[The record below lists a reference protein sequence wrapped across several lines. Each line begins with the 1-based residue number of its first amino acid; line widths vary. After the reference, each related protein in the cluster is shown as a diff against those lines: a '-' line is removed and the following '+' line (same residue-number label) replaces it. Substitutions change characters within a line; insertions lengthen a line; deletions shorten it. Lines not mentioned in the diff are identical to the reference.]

1 MGRGLPAFNLRLVIV
16 MLVAITALA
25 IAACGSDDD
34 SSSPTATKASGSDAA
49 PTTAANSP
57 TGAPTEDPKMVA
69 GYPICAANGAKN
81 LTGAGATFPFPL
93 YSKFIDEYGKIC
105 GVEINYQ
112 SVGSGAGIKQITEQ
126 TVNFGASDG
135 IMSDEQESAAVAAG
149 GDILHIAMTSGA
161 EAVVFNLPG
170 IDSGK
175 LKMDGPTLANI
186 YLGTI
191 TKWNDPAIAA
201 LNPGMD
207 LPDADIAVVHRSDGS
222 GTTFIFTNY
231 LSKVSPDWQTK
242 VGFATS
248 VEWPTGVGGKGNEGV
263 AGQVQQLPGAI
274 GYVELAYAV
283 QNKIPWFQM
292 ENKSGK
298 FSEPSLEGTTAAAS
312 GITIPADMKI
322 LITDSANPDAYPIAG
337 FTWILA
343 YVNQKDAAAGQTL
356 AHYLWWAIH
365 SGQQFATALDYGPL
379 SDDVVK
385 AAEAQ
390 IMKLQ
395 CGGSPCLTN

>member
-1 MGRGLPAFNLRLVIV
+1 MRPTQAMGRGLPAFNLRLVIV

-57 TGAPTEDPKMVA
+57 TGAPTEDPNMVA

-201 LNPGMD
+201 LNPGID
-207 LPDADIAVVHRSDGS
+207 LPDADIAVIHRSDGS

-283 QNKIPWFQM
+283 QNKIPWVQM

-298 FSEPSLEGTTAAAS
+298 FSEPSLEGTTAAACRHHHP
-312 GITIPADMKI
+312 G
-322 LITDSANPDAYPIAG
+322 
-337 FTWILA
+337 
-343 YVNQKDAAAGQTL
+343 
-356 AHYLWWAIH
+356 
-365 SGQQFATALDYGPL
+365 
-379 SDDVVK
+379 
-385 AAEAQ
+385 
-390 IMKLQ
+390 
-395 CGGSPCLTN
+395 